1 MGSFKCDCVF
11 LGPRLFP
18 DGQQSSLTQIRWSS
32 ESHPLLLFIF
42 LLLHQWTSCEFFPEA
57 DTFFLLDGSY
67 FSSSLIL
74 LKKFG
79 LIQEKVNL
87 PSCTWC
93 STSLQMVNTIIVP
106 KLPQLK
112 PSVDVTQ
119 KWWDEN
125 DSLCPVQ
132 CGVLRFLGWDVRS
145 AYTVIKAPSLGVTVA
160 MPRVDQAKSGL
171 FLRKCYHKS

>member
-1 MGSFKCDCVF
+1 MVSRVSSTLVVHF
-11 LGPRLFP
+11 LPSTPVNFLWVVPWGRHFP
-18 DGQQSSLTQIRWSS
+18 SWWKLLQFLTHSV
-32 ESHPLLLFIF
+32 E
-42 LLLHQWTSCEFFPEA
+42 
-57 DTFFLLDGSY
+57 
-67 FSSSLIL
+67 
-74 LKKFG
+74 KFG
-79 LIQEKVNL
+79 LIQEKDNL

-93 STSLQMVNTIIVP
+93 STSLQSVNTIIVP

-132 CGVLRFLGWDVRS
+132 CGVLRFLGWEVRS

-160 MPRVDQAKSGL
+160 MPKVAQAKSGL